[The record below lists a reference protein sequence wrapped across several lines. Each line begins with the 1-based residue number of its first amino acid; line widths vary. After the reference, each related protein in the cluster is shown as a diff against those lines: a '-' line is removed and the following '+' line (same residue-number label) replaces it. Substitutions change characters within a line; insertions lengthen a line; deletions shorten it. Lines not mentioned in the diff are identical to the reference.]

1 MGLPW
6 RRQLRASRSGVEH
19 IAVGRHSHQWS
30 SMKPPA
36 PPRAFRVAA
45 PDLKRRP
52 PRAAAGHLQELM
64 MLRSPQ
70 ADSWPPSSDLP
81 LPDLG
86 RENADLIYPLG
97 LSSFTIWMCFLYW
110 WHGSEP
116 WVFLFTFVGDHDGA
130 QQDRELVETAV
141 TFANRWARFLEKS
154 RQIREDIVR
163 WEAQGYGLIYSSNQI
178 NIFRISIP

>member
-6 RRQLRASRSGVEH
+6 RRQPRASRSAVEH
-19 IAVGRHSHQWS
+19 IAVGWHSHQWS

-97 LSSFTIWMCFLYW
+97 
-110 WHGSEP
+110 
-116 WVFLFTFVGDHDGA
+116 DHDGA

-163 WEAQGYGLIYSSNQI
+163 
-178 NIFRISIP
+178 